1 MTEKMMKQDSR
12 SASGRLPLR
21 GLHVFAVAARHGSFK
36 KAAEELCVT
45 PQAVSLQVRS
55 LEESLQFSL
64 FIRLP
69 AGIQLTPEGGQLLDY
84 VERGV
89 NLIETGIAD
98 IRAKQGRRQFNIRV
112 SPWFAVHCLLPGFSE
127 FEDRYPQVDFN
138 VRTALRFP
146 DFFREETDVA
156 IQWGFGQW
164 PFRHKQPLIRDDKC
178 LVCAP
183 ALLAR
188 KPLSTP
194 RDLLNHRLLCTELSV
209 YLWKQVLEHFDVD
222 TVAERQAMPLDSQA
236 SQIEAT
242 LQGLGV
248 ALMSEDVARD
258 HMATGALVQPLGDW
272 TVSQLEPALMPGYW
286 LIASEG
292 LDDLNSDTL
301 VADFIRWQQ
310 QQLQANPLVKHR
322 IADFSTQTGK

>member
-1 MTEKMMKQDSR
+1 MKQKKQL
-12 SASGRLPLR
+12 ASGRLPLR
-21 GLHVFAVAARHGSFK
+21 RLQIFSVAARHGSFK

-55 LEESLQFSL
+55 LEESLQFEL
-64 FIRLP
+64 FVRLP
-69 AGIQLTPEGGQLLDY
+69 AGIQLTAEGGQLLDY

-127 FEDRYPQVDFN
+127 FEALYPQVDFN

-146 DFFREETDVA
+146 DFSREDIDVA

-164 PFRHKQPLIRDDKC
+164 PFSHKQSLIRDDKC

-183 ALLAR
+183 ELVKR
-188 KPLSTP
+188 KPLLQP
-194 RDLLNHRLLCTELSV
+194 RDLLQQRLLCTELSV
-209 YLWKQVLEHFDVD
+209 YLWQQVLEHFDLD
-222 TVAERQAMPLDSQA
+222 TVVERQAMPLDSQA

-248 ALMSEDVARD
+248 ALMSEDVAREYVASGD
-258 HMATGALVQPLGDW
+258 LIQPLGDW
-272 TVSQLEPALMPGYW
+272 TVSQLDPALMPGYW

-292 LDDLNSDTL
+292 LDDPHSDTL
-301 VADFIRWQQ
+301 IADFIRWQQ
-310 QQLQANPLVKHR
+310 QQLQTNSLVKHR
-322 IADFSTQTGK
+322 ITVE